1 MSILG
6 RLWRGDVPLVDAFW
20 HWALFGGLL
29 INGVTTMLFFVLIM
43 QDRPVLAWIVG
54 FGIAIPYNILATV
67 GVWRAADR
75 YTGEP
80 KWADIAKGVTIVG
93 MLLLSLS

>member
-1 MSILG
+1 MTKLI
-6 RLWRGDVPLVDAFW
+6 RLWRGEIPLPDAFW
-20 HWALFGGLL
+20 NWAVFGGLL
-29 INGVTTMLFFVLIM
+29 INGATTALFFVLIM
-43 QDRPVLAWIVG
+43 QGQTVAAWLVG

-75 YTGEP
+75 YTGDRR
-80 KWADIAKGVTIVG
+80 WADLAKGATVVG

>member
-1 MSILG
+1 MSRLK
-6 RLWRGDVPLVDAFW
+6 RLWRGEVPLVDAFW

-29 INGVTTMLFFVLIM
+29 INGVTTVLFFVLIM
-43 QDRPVLAWIVG
+43 HDRPGLAWIVG

-75 YTGEP
+75 YAGER
-80 KWADIAKGVTIVG
+80 KWADIARGVTVVG
-93 MLLLSLS
+93 MVLLSLS